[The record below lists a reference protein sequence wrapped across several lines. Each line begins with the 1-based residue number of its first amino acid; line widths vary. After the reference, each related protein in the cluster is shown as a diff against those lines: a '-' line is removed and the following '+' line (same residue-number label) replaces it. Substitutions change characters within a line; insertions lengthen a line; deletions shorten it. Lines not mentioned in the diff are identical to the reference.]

1 MNTQKAEAS
10 FYSILYP
17 QYLYNVWYFSALKKY
32 LSNLLNWELWNSSL
46 IYKIRNRIRNR
57 IIFINKNVQFTY
69 RDISPHTQNID
80 VMTCEIPISIFL
92 LVSFGFFAAWHLNLN
107 STNNLQN
114 SNLLPW
120 IIPSCF
126 LHSWQHTIF
135 CLVTMCAQMGAP
147 SPPWEGLSLRAPM
160 KPIQEAG
167 WHRQSW
173 LCRHA
178 RMPPP
183 FSIFAAFLFLGR
195 FRFCWVQCFAQQVSY
210 SSLNSF

>member
-1 MNTQKAEAS
+1 M
-10 FYSILYP
+10 YSLFTGT
-17 QYLYNVWYFSALKKY
+17 YFPHTHTKY
-32 LSNLLNWELWNSSL
+32 RCHDLWNT
-46 IYKIRNRIRNR
+46 N
-57 IIFINKNVQFTY
+57 F
-69 RDISPHTQNID
+69 NI
-80 VMTCEIPISIFL
+80 P
-92 LVSFGFFAAWHLNLN
+92 FGFFWFFAAWHLNLN

-147 SPPWEGLSLRAPM
+147 SPLWERPSLRAPL

-173 LCRHA
+173 LCRQA